1 METIVREHVYDNDG
15 AFDIL
20 FISKKYH
27 HQNRKRR
34 AFVVCY
40 VCHRDFI
47 ERHSRIS
54 AITLPDFQ
62 QNIFQNRIY

>member
-15 AFDIL
+15 AFDNL
-20 FISKKYH
+20 FISKKY

-34 AFVVCY
+34 AFAVCY

-47 ERHSRIS
+47 ECHSRIS
-54 AITLPDFQ
+54 AIVHPNFR
-62 QNIFQNRIY
+62 QNIFQNRIC